1 MKITNLSQST
11 LTLPTGE
18 VLAKGASVDVKEFDE
33 KHHVVAAWLDAG
45 LIEKPMLAPLQNL
58 KQIRHNYGLG
68 II

>member
-18 VLAKGASVDVKEFDE
+18 VLAVGEVAEVKDFDE

-45 LIEKPMLAPLQNL
+45 LIEKSTSRVKTETTDKA
-58 KQIRHNYGLG
+58 
-68 II
+68 

>member
-33 KHHVVAAWLDAG
+33 KHHVVSAWLEAM
-45 LIEKPMLAPLQNL
+45 LIEKSTSRA
-58 KQIRHNYGLG
+58 KTETTDKA
-68 II
+68 

>member
-18 VLAKGASVDVKEFDE
+18 VLDKGASVDVKEFDE

-45 LIEKPMLAPLQNL
+45 LIEKANARTTAKPETDKA
-58 KQIRHNYGLG
+58 
-68 II
+68 

>member
-33 KHHVVAAWLDAG
+33 KHHVVAAWLEAG
-45 LIEKPMLAPLQNL
+45 LIEKATARTTA
-58 KQIRHNYGLG
+58 KTDDKA
-68 II
+68 

>member
-45 LIEKPMLAPLQNL
+45 LIEKATARTTA
-58 KQIRHNYGLG
+58 KTDDKA
-68 II
+68 

>member
-1 MKITNLSQST
+1 MKITNLSQSV

-45 LIEKPMLAPLQNL
+45 LIEKATARTTA
-58 KQIRHNYGLG
+58 KTDDKA
-68 II
+68 

>member
-18 VLAKGASVDVKEFDE
+18 VLDKGASVDVKEFDE

-45 LIEKPMLAPLQNL
+45 LIEKANARTTA
-58 KQIRHNYGLG
+58 KTDDKA
-68 II
+68 